1 MTFSTNMGGN
11 SVFTTTAG
19 IKFADGTDQTT
30 AATVNSQ
37 SIQTGVAIFTG
48 GTSSAV
54 VFGTTYTGASAPIV
68 VATGLDGVYT
78 QNLAFSVTV
87 AGSPGAW
94 TGFTLN
100 LSKAL
105 FGAFNWIAAGIY

>member
-1 MTFSTNMGGN
+1 MTMRMGAD
-11 SVFTTTAG
+11 SVYTYTKGVSFQ
-19 IKFADGTDQTT
+19 DGTIQST

-100 LSKAL
+100 LSNAL
-105 FGAFNWIAAGIY
+105 FGAFNWIAIASS